1 MQFRGTITLE
11 IAFYHVPMII
21 CYRISPF
28 SYFVA
33 KPFMNT
39 PYVSL
44 VNKIAEKRV
53 VPEMLMYRD
62 EYKWLASRAT
72 ELLLSEEKRQECID
86 GLKKVKSIVGTP
98 GASEKA
104 ADEALCMIMS

>member
-1 MQFRGTITLE
+1 M
-11 IAFYHVPMII
+11 VI

-28 SYFVA
+28 SYFIA

-39 PYVSL
+39 PYISL
-44 VNKIAEKRV
+44 VNRIAGKTV
-53 VPEMLMYRD
+53 VPEMTMYRD

-72 ELLLSEEKRQECID
+72 ELLLNEETRQICID
-86 GLKKVKSIVGTP
+86 GLKKVKSIVGAP

-104 ADEALCMIMS
+104 ADEALSLICN